1 MEDKI
6 LILKGMIEKAYRIEA
21 GFENEA
27 YFHGFIEVLDDEQKR
42 VLLKLIMDSEKHKI
56 TLEKLAKILGFEL
69 SKPEEIKFSYDDNRV
84 FNEIYELEITAKI
97 LYEQISERFADI
109 LGENVEIFKELA
121 REEEMHAKL
130 VEKYVDRTLRIV

>member
-1 MEDKI
+1 MRTTKLND
-6 LILKGMIEKAYRIEA
+6 
-21 GFENEA
+21 
-27 YFHGFIEVLDDEQKR
+27 VLFFCPGD
-42 VLLKLIMDSEKHKI
+42 LHKI

-69 SKPEEIKFSYDDNRV
+69 SKPEEVKFSYDDNRI